1 MLSCFF
7 LSETCIFLYCCCFA
21 ELSSH
26 FRRMHFDFFGQK
38 NKVVYGKLT
47 CFLFLLFNRV
57 YVAKIV
63 DDGIVITHHCFSSK
77 NGTMPTASKTFVYR
91 VFLFNTKKPSKW
103 LVVVIVDCC
112 FVKWYFERVIIHP
125 NRSYMI
131 IIQKRKEVWK
141 N

>member
-26 FRRMHFDFFGQK
+26 FRLRMHFDFFGQK

-63 DDGIVITHHCFSSK
+63 DDGIVITLIVFRANCNHA
-77 NGTMPTASKTFVYR
+77 NG
-91 VFLFNTKKPSKW
+91 
-103 LVVVIVDCC
+103 
-112 FVKWYFERVIIHP
+112 E
-125 NRSYMI
+125 
-131 IIQKRKEVWK
+131 
-141 N
+141 